1 MKEMNSRNASR
12 SDWARLYKVESQF
25 KSHHLVLEMLVD
37 SRRMQGG
44 LDLFQKLLTLN
55 TYLTQ

>member
-1 MKEMNSRNASR
+1 MPLAWIGRVCI
-12 SDWARLYKVESQF
+12 KVESQF